1 MARRGIW
8 RSRARRQALPLLAS
22 LSFFKSQGSFHRRF
36 RVGYGGLWSPNM
48 WIDGKLKTN
57 WDSQTHTLYPLGCTL
72 TLGSTPNG
80 SSSGGGQADVF
91 RSLSPVVKVTEWW
104 DSRATAPGRGER
116 RTSGARVCVC
126 VCVCD
131 EGQKAGRGTES
142 DKQLTSRFSKGAR
155 RTEWQERERQR
166 RKKTNWTVL
175 ELSFLIPELRDIE
188 IPTASLGILRPC
200 RLIDPFCIYT
210 VPDFLIDC
218 RWDVIVEES
227 RKKKIKNC
235 GVSAPRSTATL
246 LSRLWPPVG
255 RQPGPQP

>member
-8 RSRARRQALPLLAS
+8 RSSARRQPLPLLAS

-126 VCVCD
+126 VYVCVMWGLKRVGGRRVTSNLQVD
-131 EGQKAGRGTES
+131 SQREQEGRSGK
-142 DKQLTSRFSKGAR
+142 
-155 RTEWQERERQR
+155 RERDRDGKR
-166 RKKTNWTVL
+166 RIGQ
-175 ELSFLIPELRDIE
+175 FLN
-188 IPTASLGILRPC
+188 SL
-200 RLIDPFCIYT
+200 F
-210 VPDFLIDC
+210 
-218 RWDVIVEES
+218 
-227 RKKKIKNC
+227 
-235 GVSAPRSTATL
+235 
-246 LSRLWPPVG
+246 
-255 RQPGPQP
+255 